1 MKKIIALTLALVMCL
16 GVVAFA
22 APVFDRSLDIKVTL
36 DDAQLEF
43 DVKPVTEEGRTLVP
57 VRKIFETLG
66 ATVDYDDATRT
77 VISRKGDLIIVM
89 QIDNNVMFVNSAP
102 VQLQVPAREVGGR
115 TLVPLRAIGDAMGV
129 DVAWDEATTTAKLF
143 TK

>member
-22 APVFDRSLDIKVTL
+22 APVFDTSLDIKVTL